1 MVLLSMAVNLM
12 CVGQYLIL
20 ARGLGMEVPLPVWGL
35 LVPSI
40 ICVSALPITPSGLG
54 VRENLYVAIL
64 AATPFLVADSL
75 ALTISLLAFA
85 GSLAWSLIGGGVYLF
100 LKDREHLAEVVSEDS
115 PDGAEKSLSNP
126 GSSANP
132 PAL

>member
-1 MVLLSMAVNLM
+1 MAVNLM
-12 CVGQYLIL
+12 CVGQYLVL
-20 ARGLGMEVPLPVWGL
+20 ARGLGMQVPLSVWCL

-64 AATPFLVADSL
+64 AAAPFLVADTL

-85 GSLAWSLIGGGVYLF
+85 GSLAWSMIGGGVYLF
-100 LKDREHLAEVVSEDS
+100 LRDREHLDEVVAED
-115 PDGAEKSLSNP
+115 PPERVEKSLSNP